1 MGLHL
6 AISLV
11 SINEKVE
18 GEEEI
23 SEGDGDGDEDTEC
36 EELHMIR
43 LVWAKAKV
51 AG

>member
-6 AISLV
+6 AFSLV

-18 GEEEI
+18 GEEEEEEK
-23 SEGDGDGDEDTEC
+23 SEGEGDGDTEC

-43 LVWAKAKV
+43 LV
-51 AG
+51 

>member
-23 SEGDGDGDEDTEC
+23 SEGDGDEDTEC

-43 LVWAKAKV
+43 LV
-51 AG
+51 